1 MEQKVTI
8 LRRRKTGCPRMK
20 VNRTGEMEYL
30 TFPAFDQTEEVTC
43 LVSTRLGGVSTGDCA
58 SLNFSYLR
66 DTNQAAVD
74 ENFRRWRRYSGRSR
88 MPLCVRIRPIR

>member
-43 LVSTRLGGVSTGDCA
+43 LVSTDVYKRQNMHRSSPTNAAAPAANGSHTLWIT
-58 SLNFSYLR
+58 FSIVPSQN
-66 DTNQAAVD
+66 TNA
-74 ENFRRWRRYSGRSR
+74 R
-88 MPLCVRIRPIR
+88 